1 MVTSSGKTITE
12 RDLSGLA
19 AHLRLVITRTARRLR
34 QQAGTDLGPS
44 QISALAS
51 IERHGPLT
59 PSELAEI
66 ERIQRP
72 SATRI
77 VARLEEAGLMEP
89 AGAAAVASAKE
100 SGMWTLMDPVE
111 DLVVP
116 DDLDAAFDVH
126 VGSREHWESFSP
138 SSRKQMLA
146 WIVMA
151 KRPETRAVRV
161 LTTAAKAALGEKSQ

>member
-1 MVTSSGKTITE
+1 MATTTAKATPE

-34 QQAGTDLGPS
+34 QQGGTALGPS
-44 QISALAS
+44 QLSALAS

-77 VARLEEAGLMEP
+77 VARLEEAELVERVADPTDRRSFTVGINADGRALMNKLRTRKNAYLARRLRGLDQ
-89 AGAAAVASAKE
+89 ADLATLDRAAE
-100 SGMWTLMDPVE
+100 ILE
-111 DLVVP
+111 DL
-116 DDLDAAFDVH
+116 L
-126 VGSREHWESFSP
+126 E
-138 SSRKQMLA
+138 
-146 WIVMA
+146 
-151 KRPETRAVRV
+151 
-161 LTTAAKAALGEKSQ
+161 GERR

>member
-1 MVTSSGKTITE
+1 MVTNAAKTTE

-44 QISALAS
+44 QASALAS

-72 SATRI
+72 TATRI
-77 VARLEEAGLMEP
+77 VARLEEAELVERVADPTDRRSFTVGINADGRALMNRLRTRKNAYLAKRLRGLDE
-89 AGAAAVASAKE
+89 ADLATLDRAAE
-100 SGMWTLMDPVE
+100 ILE
-111 DLVVP
+111 DL
-116 DDLDAAFDVH
+116 L
-126 VGSREHWESFSP
+126 E
-138 SSRKQMLA
+138 
-146 WIVMA
+146 
-151 KRPETRAVRV
+151 
-161 LTTAAKAALGEKSQ
+161 GERR

>member
-34 QQAGTDLGPS
+34 QQAGTGLGPS

-77 VARLEEAGLMEP
+77 VARLEEAELVERVVDPTDRRSFTVGINAAGRALMNKHRTRKNAYLAKRLRGLDE
-89 AGAAAVASAKE
+89 ADLATLDRAAE
-100 SGMWTLMDPVE
+100 ILE
-111 DLVVP
+111 DL
-116 DDLDAAFDVH
+116 L
-126 VGSREHWESFSP
+126 E
-138 SSRKQMLA
+138 
-146 WIVMA
+146 
-151 KRPETRAVRV
+151 
-161 LTTAAKAALGEKSQ
+161 GERR

>member
-1 MVTSSGKTITE
+1 MVISGGKAPAE

-19 AHLRLVITRTARRLR
+19 AHLRLVVTRTARRLR

-77 VARLEEAGLMEP
+77 VARLEEAELVERVADPADRRSFTVGINGDGRALMNKLRTRKNAYLAKRLRGLDE
-89 AGAAAVASAKE
+89 ADLATLDRAAE
-100 SGMWTLMDPVE
+100 ILE
-111 DLVVP
+111 DL
-116 DDLDAAFDVH
+116 L
-126 VGSREHWESFSP
+126 E
-138 SSRKQMLA
+138 
-146 WIVMA
+146 
-151 KRPETRAVRV
+151 
-161 LTTAAKAALGEKSQ
+161 GERR

>member
-1 MVTSSGKTITE
+1 MVTSSAKTISE

-44 QISALAS
+44 QLSALAT

-59 PSELAEI
+59 PSELASI

-77 VARLEEAGLMEP
+77 VSRLEEAGLVER
-89 AGAAAVASAKE
+89 VA
-100 SGMWTLMDPVE
+100 DPTDRRSFTVSVNAE
-111 DLVVP
+111 GRELLKRLRTRKNAYLARRLRNL
-116 DDLDAAFDVH
+116 DDD
-126 VGSREHWESFSP
+126 
-138 SSRKQMLA
+138 
-146 WIVMA
+146 
-151 KRPETRAVRV
+151 
-161 LTTAAKAALGEKSQ
+161 

>member
-1 MVTSSGKTITE
+1 MTTTGAKAAAE

-34 QQAGTDLGPS
+34 QQTGTDLGPS
-44 QISALAS
+44 QLSALAS

-77 VARLEEAGLMEP
+77 VARLEEAELVERVADPTDRRSFTVGINADGRALMNKLRTRKNAYLAKRLRGLEQ
-89 AGAAAVASAKE
+89 ADLATLDRAAE
-100 SGMWTLMDPVE
+100 ILE
-111 DLVVP
+111 DL
-116 DDLDAAFDVH
+116 L
-126 VGSREHWESFSP
+126 E
-138 SSRKQMLA
+138 
-146 WIVMA
+146 
-151 KRPETRAVRV
+151 
-161 LTTAAKAALGEKSQ
+161 GERR

>member
-34 QQAGTDLGPS
+34 QQAGTGLGPS
-44 QISALAS
+44 QVSALAS

-77 VARLEEAGLMEP
+77 VARLEEAELVERVVDPTDRRSFTVGINA
-89 AGAAAVASAKE
+89 AG
-100 SGMWTLMDPVE
+100 
-111 DLVVP
+111 
-116 DDLDAAFDVH
+116 
-126 VGSREHWESFSP
+126 
-138 SSRKQMLA
+138 
-146 WIVMA
+146 
-151 KRPETRAVRV
+151 RA
-161 LTTAAKAALGEKSQ
+161 L